1 MNFII
6 PYFFKRNGKK
16 KFNSP
21 GKTMP
26 CSAMKQKRN
35 VKIRHDFGN
44 RKSMNPNAY
53 PIGAVFQKKCCQMQ
67 ISPQLTAEKL
77 LKPDQNFG

>member
-1 MNFII
+1 
-6 PYFFKRNGKK
+6 
-16 KFNSP
+16 
-21 GKTMP
+21 
-26 CSAMKQKRN
+26 MKQKRN